1 MENVQKGKNMLGS
14 MIFAMLLL
22 EVVLILMNARSYI
35 SMGNV
40 EAAVSSLTE
49 GAIRFVITGL
59 LLFFV
64 YKGKAWARWIII
76 VLFLLGSL
84 IAFVLFNFITV
95 ALGIIYT
102 SFCMMLMFSSSI
114 KSFLEYQNQ

>member
-1 MENVQKGKNMLGS
+1 MEKIQKGKKMLLA
-14 MIFAMLLL
+14 MIFAMLFL
-22 EVVLILMNARSYI
+22 EIVLILMNARSYI
-35 SMGNV
+35 SIGNT

-49 GAIRFVITGL
+49 GTIRFFITGA

-64 YKGKAWARWIII
+64 YKGKPWARWIII

-114 KSFLEYQNQ
+114 KAFLAYQNQ

>member
-1 MENVQKGKNMLGS
+1 MEKIQKGKKMLLA

-22 EVVLILMNARSYI
+22 EIVLILMNARSYI
-35 SMGNV
+35 SIGNT

-49 GAIRFVITGL
+49 GTIRFFITGA

-64 YKGKAWARWIII
+64 YKGKPWARWIII

-114 KSFLEYQNQ
+114 KAFLAYQNQ

>member
-1 MENVQKGKNMLGS
+1 MEKIQKGKKMLLA

-22 EVVLILMNARSYI
+22 EIVIILMNARSYI
-35 SMGNV
+35 SIGNT

-49 GAIRFVITGL
+49 GTIRFFITGA

-64 YKGKAWARWIII
+64 YKGKPWARWIII

-95 ALGIIYT
+95 SLGIIYT

-114 KSFLEYQNQ
+114 KAFLAYQNQ

>member
-1 MENVQKGKNMLGS
+1 MEKIQKGKKMLLA

-22 EVVLILMNARSYI
+22 EIVLILMNARSYI
-35 SMGNV
+35 SIGNT

-49 GAIRFVITGL
+49 GTIRFFITGA

-64 YKGKAWARWIII
+64 YKGKPWARWIII

-84 IAFVLFNFITV
+84 IAFVLFNFITL

-114 KSFLEYQNQ
+114 KAFLAYQNQ

>member
-1 MENVQKGKNMLGS
+1 MEKIQKGKKMLLA

-22 EVVLILMNARSYI
+22 EIVLILMNARSYI
-35 SMGNV
+35 SIGNT

-49 GAIRFVITGL
+49 GTIRFFITGA

-64 YKGKAWARWIII
+64 YKGKPWARWIII

-114 KSFLEYQNQ
+114 KAFFAYQNQ